1 MMSGDDAFYEYE
13 TKRACKLLYRVQG
26 INEGR

>member
-1 MMSGDDAFYEYE
+1 MMSGDDAFYEYG
-13 TKRACKLLYRVQG
+13 TKRGCKLLYRVQG